1 MQSLTR
7 KVVFIVAVTLLLS
20 FVLGNAATASA
31 DPLGVTYTVT
41 GGPGN
46 WTLDFSVTNNIAGAP
61 NQVFYFFGVALAGS
75 TVTGSPALIPADPG
89 IPVFN
94 PSILFGGSNT
104 NYNDIWLGSVDP
116 SDAHPGT
123 TTTGFDVLITSLTA
137 PTSVQWFGFTEDTNF
152 APTYTAGGNFNV
164 TGSQSFNAPVNP
176 GFEGLAT
183 PSANPAVTEPASVW
197 LLCSGLLALVGL
209 KKSFA

>member
-1 MQSLTR
+1 MQSFTGKLTL
-7 KVVFIVAVTLLLS
+7 VAACTLLL
-20 FVLGNAATASA
+20 VLALGNPATASA

-75 TVTGSPALIPADPG
+75 TVAGSPALLPADPG

-116 SDAHPGT
+116 ADAHPGS
-123 TTTGFDVLITSLTA
+123 TTTGFDVLVSSLTA
-137 PTSVQWFGFTEDTNF
+137 PTAVQWFGFTEDTNF

-164 TGSQSFNAPVNP
+164 TGSQSFKAAVNP

-183 PSANPAVTEPASVW
+183 PSAGQAVPEPASIV
-197 LLCSGLLALVGL
+197 LLGSGLLALAGL
-209 KKSFA
+209 KRTIA